1 MAPAPNPGPSE
12 EAAGVPLDHS
22 FAKQNNVLLRCK
34 GVLHACKNGV
44 MAAIAEPATNRSH
57 GERPRGAG
65 FYALAGLIVAA
76 HLAALTVLYATEY
89 GPFAITL
96 SVLAWIFTNCFLLA
110 VLQRPAVSAALSLA
124 LTLLLIAL
132 SQFKF
137 GILQL
142 SLTFL
147 DFLIIDRDTFSFLLS
162 VFPRLQTQMIV
173 AGLVAAPLLW
183 ALWRF
188 DPFRMRRRA
197 ALGGVAAS
205 ASLIAAMAVVWPEQA
220 WEPFQ
225 GVNHVSNLARSG
237 VVAMSRLASTGWIE
251 ADPPVESPL
260 RFARGAYAAGLPAA
274 PHDAACDAPA
284 KRPHIIMLLDESS
297 FDVTSAPD
305 VKVPAGYTDFFR
317 SSDGKRRTMIAEST
331 GGPTWYTEFNVLT
344 GLSARSFGDLKFYV
358 TRIAA
363 GRVTRGLPQALQRCG
378 YKTVSLYPTY
388 GDFLSARS
396 FQKGAGVEEFI
407 DMAAMGVNE
416 DMQPDS
422 FYYDQAVKAFAREQ
436 ASQSPVFMFVYLT
449 ANHFPWTDVYRP
461 DLTPQGW
468 TPPGNTAEIDEYIRR
483 QTMTANDY
491 RDFIARLK
499 RDYPDESFLVL
510 RFGDHQPAIS
520 QKMLEPGI
528 DQKQLAKRLMA
539 SDPRYYSTYYAIDG
553 INYSPANLSSALETL
568 DAAYIPLVLQ
578 EAAGLPLDP
587 TFAEQKNIMLRCK
600 GAFYGC
606 KKGAEAR
613 RFNRML
619 IDAGLIKGL

>member
-1 MAPAPNPGPSE
+1 MRESTRAESRGIRF
-12 EAAGVPLDHS
+12 
-22 FAKQNNVLLRCK
+22 FA
-34 GVLHACKNGV
+34 
-44 MAAIAEPATNRSH
+44 S
-57 GERPRGAG
+57 
-65 FYALAGLIVAA
+65 AGLIVAV
-76 HLAALTVLYATEY
+76 HLAGLVVLLTSEY

-96 SVLAWIFTNCFLLA
+96 SVLAWVFVNCFLLV
-110 VLQRPAVSAALSLA
+110 VLQRPGVCAAVA
-124 LTLLLIAL
+124 LTLIVILIAL
-132 SQFKF
+132 SRFKF

-142 SLTFL
+142 TLTFL

-162 VFPRLQTQMIV
+162 VFPKLQMQLMI
-173 AGLVAAPLLW
+173 AGLVAVPIMW

-188 DPFRMRRRA
+188 DPFRVRRSFALTGLA
-197 ALGGVAAS
+197 AATALIS
-205 ASLIAAMAVVWPEQA
+205 AMSVSLPEQA

-225 GVNHVSNLARSG
+225 GVNHISSLARSG
-237 VVAMSRLASTGWIE
+237 VVAVSRLASTGWIE
-251 ADPPVESPL
+251 ADPPASGPL
-260 RFARGAYAAGLPAA
+260 SLARDAHAAGLPGL
-274 PHDAACDAPA
+274 PSGEVCDATA

-297 FDVTSAPD
+297 FDVTSAPGI
-305 VKVPAGYTDFFR
+305 KVPAGYTDYFK
-317 SSDGKRRTMIAEST
+317 SGDGKQRTMIAEST

-388 GDFLSARS
+388 GDFLSARA
-396 FQKGAGVEEFI
+396 FQKGTGVDRFI
-407 DMAAMGVNE
+407 DMAEMGVNE

-422 FYYDQAVKAFAREQ
+422 FYYDQALKAFAREQ
-436 ASQSPVFMFVYLT
+436 PQQSPVFMFVYLT

-461 DLTPQGW
+461 DLTPAGW
-468 TPPGNTAEIDEYIRR
+468 TPPGNTAEVDEYIRR

-491 RDFIARLK
+491 REFTERLK

-520 QKMLEPGI
+520 QKLLEPGI
-528 DQKQLAKRLMA
+528 DRAKLAKRMMA
-539 SDPRYYSTYYAIDG
+539 ADPRYYSTYYAIDG

-587 TFAEQKNIMLRCK
+587 SFAEQKNIMLRCK
-600 GAFYGC
+600 GTFYAC

-613 RFNRML
+613 RFNRLL
-619 IDAGLIKGL
+619 IDAGMIKGL

>member
-1 MAPAPNPGPSE
+1 MSE
-12 EAAGVPLDHS
+12 SIRAEA
-22 FAKQNNVLLRCK
+22 
-34 GVLHACKNGV
+34 
-44 MAAIAEPATNRSH
+44 
-57 GERPRGAG
+57 RGIR
-65 FYALAGLIVAA
+65 FFALAGLVVSV
-76 HLAALTVLYATEY
+76 HLAGLALLLSTEY

-96 SVLAWIFTNCFLLA
+96 SILAWIFVNCFLLVA
-110 VLQRPAVSAALSLA
+110 LRRPVVCAALA
-124 LTLLLIAL
+124 LGLIAILIEL
-132 SQFKF
+132 SRFKF

-162 VFPRLQTQMIV
+162 VFPRLQMQLMI
-173 AGLVAAPLLW
+173 AGLIAVPLLV

-188 DPFRMRRRA
+188 DPFRVRRSFSLTGLA
-197 ALGGVAAS
+197 GATALI
-205 ASLIAAMAVVWPEQA
+205 SLMAVVSPEQP

-237 VVAMSRLASTGWIE
+237 VVAVSRLASTGWIE
-251 ADPPVESPL
+251 ADPPADRPL
-260 RFARGAYAAGLPAA
+260 RLASEAHARPSLLQTAT
-274 PHDAACDAPA
+274 ACDGTAR
-284 KRPHIIMLLDESS
+284 RPHIILLLDESS
-297 FDVTSAPD
+297 FDVRAAPG
-305 VKVPAGYTDFFR
+305 VKVPAGYADFFK
-317 SSDGKRRTMIAEST
+317 SIDGKQRTMIAEST

-388 GDFLSARS
+388 GDFLSARA
-396 FQKGAGVEEFI
+396 FQKGTGVERFI
-407 DMAAMGVNE
+407 DMAEMGVNE

-422 FYYDQAVKAFAREQ
+422 FYYDQALKAFAREQ

-461 DLTPQGW
+461 DLTPAGW
-468 TPPGNTAEIDEYIRR
+468 TPPGNTAEVDEYIRR
-483 QTMTANDY
+483 QTLTASDY
-491 RDFIARLK
+491 REFTERLK

-520 QKMLEPGI
+520 QKLLEPGI
-528 DQKQLAKRLMA
+528 EQTRLAKRLMTT
-539 SDPRYYSTYYAIDG
+539 DPRYYATYYAIDG

-587 TFAEQKNIMLRCK
+587 TFAEQKSIMLRCK
-600 GAFYGC
+600 GAFYAC
-606 KKGAEAR
+606 RKGAEAR
-613 RFNRML
+613 RFNRLL
-619 IDAGLIKGL
+619 IDAGMINGL